1 MVLPVGWF
9 RKLMPCGALFGF
21 ALANW
26 AAAPSVLAQDNAPP
40 SATAS
45 QPTNLSA
52 DQLQKLVAKIA
63 LYPDDLLAICLP
75 ASTQPV
81 QIVQAHR
88 FLEQRKS
95 NPSAEPPKSWDPSV
109 VALLNYPEVISL
121 MNSDLTWT
129 EQLGNAVINQ
139 QEDVMDAIQSFRQ
152 KVYAAGNLK
161 TNDKQ
166 KVEVQQGP
174 PLTETTQGGGEAP
187 APGPT
192 HQTIIIQSASPD
204 VVSVP
209 SYDPATVVEP
219 IVAGAPYPYS
229 YSAPYPYYWAPG
241 AAFFTGAVFGAAV
254 GYGLSW
260 ANGGIYSGDVN
271 INNNFNSNRIS
282 NGNLSRN
289 PENRWRA
296 DRGQRGN
303 RGRQGNRPTQKSI
316 KSGLAQRS
324 GGQAAGNRGQGGLGQ
339 RAGGGR
345 VSQRPSTGGRGQGAA
360 AGRGRGGGAGL
371 GPSAGGG
378 RSTPR
383 AAERPGGAG
392 GRGGA
397 GGFGGGVGGTNFGG
411 NRGGGLGGANFG
423 GYRGS
428 GAFSGAG
435 NGFATNRASFR
446 GNQSMGRSQFM
457 GNRSYGGGNRS
468 FGGARGGGGFRGGGG
483 GGRRGG
489 GGGRRR

>member
-1 MVLPVGWF
+1 VGWF
-9 RKLMPCGALFGF
+9 RKLILCGALSGV

-26 AAAPSVLAQDNAPP
+26 AVVPSVFAQDKAPP
-40 SATAS
+40 AATATS

-52 DQLQKLVAKIA
+52 EELQKLVSKIA

-88 FLEQRKS
+88 FLEERKS
-95 NPSAEPPKSWDPSV
+95 NPKAEPPKSWDPSV
-109 VALLNYPEVISL
+109 VALLNYPEVLSL
-121 MNSDLTWT
+121 MNSDLAWT

-139 QEDVMDAIQSFRQ
+139 QEAVMDAIQSFRQ

-166 KVEVQQGP
+166 KVEVQQPAP
-174 PLTETTQGGGEAP
+174 PPPAEATQGAEVSAP
-187 APGPT
+187 APT
-192 HQTIIIQSASPD
+192 HQTIVIQSSNPD
-204 VVSVP
+204 SVYVP

-219 IVAGAPYPYS
+219 IAAGAPYPYS

-271 INNNFNSNRIS
+271 INNNFSSNRI
-282 NGNLSRN
+282 NNLSNNR
-289 PENRWRA
+289 ENRWRA
-296 DRGQRGN
+296 DRAGQQGN
-303 RGRQGNRPTQKSI
+303 RGRQGNRPTQQSI
-316 KSGLAQRS
+316 KSGLAQRG
-324 GGQAAGNRGQGGLGQ
+324 GGQAGANRGQGGLGQ
-339 RAGGGR
+339 RAGGGGR
-345 VSQRPSTGGRGQGAA
+345 VSQRPATGGRGQGATR
-360 AGRGRGGGAGL
+360 GRGGGGGAGL
-371 GPSAGGG
+371 GASAGGG
-378 RSTPR
+378 RPR
-383 AAERPGGAG
+383 AAQRPASAG

-397 GGFGGGVGGTNFGG
+397 GGLGGGVGGG
-411 NRGGGLGGANFG
+411 NRGGLGGANFG
-423 GYRGS
+423 GNRGG

-457 GNRSYGGGNRS
+457 GNRGNGGNRS
-468 FGGARGGGGFRGGGG
+468 FGGARGGGGRGGGGGSRGGGG

-489 GGGRRR
+489 GGGGRRR